1 VRPAVRC
8 RALLFAV
15 RDDGRV
21 DDDYD
26 LIDAGD
32 GARLERFGSLLVDR
46 PAPGALAARRSPDRW
61 AAADLRFDR
70 RSGWTGPAL
79 ADAER
84 GWSIQLGDTQLEL
97 RPTAAG
103 QLGVYPEH
111 ALHLPWLL
119 AQVAERVAGGEAVEV
134 LHLFAAT
141 GLATLAMA
149 AADAAVTHV
158 DAARPTVAWARR
170 NAERNDLADRPI
182 RWIVDDALGF
192 AERERRRGRRYTG
205 IVLDPPSYG
214 HGARGASTTW
224 SLERDLLTLLGVC
237 ATLLTESG
245 FVLLTTHT
253 EGVSGDDLADV
264 LDDAVARPGT
274 TSAAEVELEAA
285 SGAVLSLGA
294 VATWDGRG

>member
-1 VRPAVRC
+1 
-8 RALLFAV
+8 
-15 RDDGRV
+15 V

-32 GARLERFGSLLVDR
+32 GARLERFGPLLVDR

-70 RSGWTGPAL
+70 RTGWTGPAL
-79 ADAER
+79 AEAER
-84 GWSIQLGDTQLEL
+84 GWSIQMADTQLEL

-111 ALHLPWLL
+111 ALHLPWLT
-119 AQVAERVAGGEAVEV
+119 AQVEERVAAGETVEV

-141 GLATLAMA
+141 GLATLVLA
-149 AADAAVTHV
+149 AAGAAVTHV
-158 DAARPTVAWARR
+158 DAAKPTVAWARR
-170 NAERNDLADRPI
+170 NAERNGLADRPI
-182 RWIVDDALGF
+182 RWIVDDALRF

-224 SLERDLLTLLGVC
+224 SLERDLLSLLGVC
-237 ATLLTESG
+237 ATLLIDTG
-245 FVLLTTHT
+245 VVLLTTHT
-253 EGVSGDDLADV
+253 EGVGADDLAQA
-264 LDDAVARPGT
+264 LEDAVARPGT
-274 TSAAEVELEAA
+274 MGADDVELEAV

-294 VATWDGRG
+294 ATTWDGRA